1 MIRLLRLLCA
11 AKQPRQLGARVVCP
25 EVFAAKMAA
34 SFKEDK

>member
-11 AKQPRQLGARVVCP
+11 AKRPRLIGARVVCP

-34 SFKEDK
+34 AFKEE